1 MWFDIIKDSKQVSR
15 TVGGIDW
22 EKETIPEKEEPKC
35 KEKLMAIQDA
45 LIDWEPPNSKYK
57 GGSHRRGSNVSTS
70 YYYQNKNNLK
80 PAEVILGFSDQDWL
94 ENKNEDYCRMIIQY
108 DSHWIKDLSEEE
120 ACAFLE
126 KLKKFNFNSNELLS
140 DTPVSLIAVSTSA
153 DFPLKGTFYLTDRPH
168 SIIQYKGKEDDKIF
182 YHLLV
187 GNNDKDY
194 AQSTIRELQAFI
206 KQQL

>member
-1 MWFDIIKDSKQVSR
+1 MWWNIIKDSKQVSR

-22 EKETIPEKEEPKC
+22 EKETIPEKDEPKC

-57 GGSHRRGSNVSTS
+57 GGSHKRGSNVSTS

-80 PAEVILGFSDQDWL
+80 PAEVILGFSEKDWIK
-94 ENKNEDYCRMIIQY
+94 NKHKDFSTMIRQY

-140 DTPVSLIAVSTSA
+140 DTPISVIAVSTSA
-153 DFPLKGTFYLTDRPH
+153 DFPIDKPSPIFGRPH
-168 SIIQYKGKEDDKIF
+168 SIIHYKGKEGVEIF
-182 YHLLV
+182 YQLIV
-187 GNNDKDY
+187 GNNDKEY
-194 AQSTIRELQAFI
+194 AKSTIRELQAFI

>member
-1 MWFDIIKDSKQVSR
+1 MWWNIIKDSKQVSR

-35 KEKLMAIQDA
+35 KEKLLAIQEA
-45 LIDWEPPNSKYK
+45 LKDWKPPNSKYH
-57 GGSHRRGSNVSTS
+57 GGKHTRGSNVSTNYRYQDSPS
-70 YYYQNKNNLK
+70 YDYQGIKN
-80 PAEVILGFSDQDWL
+80 DQDWI
-94 ENKNEDYCRMIIQY
+94 ENKYEDYSRMIIQY
-108 DSHWIKDLSEEE
+108 DSHWIKNLSEEE

-140 DTPVSLIAVSTSA
+140 DTPISLIAVSTSA
-153 DFPLKGTFYLTDRPH
+153 DFPIDEPSTTFGRPH
-168 SIIQYKGKEDDKIF
+168 SIIQYKSKEGVKIF
-182 YHLLV
+182 YQLIV

-194 AQSTIRELQAFI
+194 AKSTIRELQALI